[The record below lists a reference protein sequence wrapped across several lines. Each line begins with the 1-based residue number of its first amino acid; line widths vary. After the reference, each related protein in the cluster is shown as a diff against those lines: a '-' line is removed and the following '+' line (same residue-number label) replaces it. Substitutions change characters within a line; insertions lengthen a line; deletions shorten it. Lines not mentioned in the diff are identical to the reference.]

1 MFTKLSQKSLR
12 ITKTAKKSFAAV
24 SARTQK
30 YIEDESKYVTPYYP
44 SPPVVI
50 ERGQGIYLWDVDGKR
65 YYDML
70 AGFACVN

>member
-1 MFTKLSQKSLR
+1 
-12 ITKTAKKSFAAV
+12 V